1 MRGEGVTASIQPFD
15 KPTKKTNRT
24 DQRQQRQQQQQQQ
37 QQPLHVAVSQ
47 LLSGI
52 YDKLYDILYPK
63 GFAQF
68 ACNVLQD
75 PNCRG
80 PLRVKES
87 LAGESIII
95 NRNEMFG

>member
-1 MRGEGVTASIQPFD
+1 
-15 KPTKKTNRT
+15 
-24 DQRQQRQQQQQQQ
+24 
-37 QQPLHVAVSQ
+37 LH
-47 LLSGI
+47 
-52 YDKLYDILYPK
+52 DILYPK